1 MSKSAIRI
9 GTSGYTYSWNE
20 KRPSPFKWY
29 VKQGFN
35 SVEINASY
43 YRFPMESWVNTWRAS
58 APQDFTFSIKVNR
71 SITDYLRLKGDR
83 SLDLWNRFSKTLE
96 GINNRIDFW
105 LFKMPRTFKYT
116 EQNIETVKLFF
127 KRSGLTINTNNT
139 NTRAV
144 IEFRDQSWW
153 EAIDRIGDLGIVFCC
168 VDAPGLPRTINA
180 TSESI
185 YLRVHGYKEW
195 YRYIYSKRE
204 LYKILTSVLNLKAEK
219 KAIYLNNDHGMLQNG
234 LYLLKQTHAHSP

>member
-1 MSKSAIRI
+1 MSKSTIRI

-20 KRPSPFKWY
+20 KRPSPFTWY

-43 YRFPMESWVNTWRAS
+43 YRFPMESWVNTWRAG

-96 GINNRIDFW
+96 GINNKIDFW

-116 EQNIETVKLFF
+116 EQNMETVRVFF
-127 KRSGLTINTNNT
+127 ESSGLTKSTHI
-139 NTRAV
+139 RAV

-153 EAIDRIGDLGIVFCC
+153 EAIDRIGDLGIVFCS

-180 TSESI
+180 TSKSI
-185 YLRVHGYKEW
+185 YLRVHGYEEW
-195 YRYIYSKRE
+195 YRYIYSQRE
-204 LYKILTSVLNLKAEK
+204 LDEILTSVLNLNAEK

>member
-1 MSKSAIRI
+1 MSKSSIRI

-20 KRPSPFKWY
+20 KRPSPFIWY

-43 YRFPMESWVNTWRAS
+43 YRFPMESWVSTWKAS
-58 APQDFTFSIKVNR
+58 APPDFTFSIKVNR

-83 SLDLWNRFSKTLE
+83 SLDLWNRFSNTLE
-96 GINNRIDFW
+96 GVHDKIDFW

-116 EQNIETVKLFF
+116 EHNLETVRVFF
-127 KRSGLTINTNNT
+127 ECSGLTKSTK
-139 NTRAV
+139 TRAV

-153 EAIDRIGDLGIVFCC
+153 GAIDKIGDLGIVFCS
-168 VDAPGLPRTINA
+168 VDAPDLPRTINVTNNA
-180 TSESI
+180 I

-195 YRYIYSKRE
+195 YRYIYSQRE
-204 LYKILTSVLNLKAEK
+204 LDEILTSVLNLNAEK

-234 LYLLKQTHAHSP
+234 LYLLKQTLVHSP